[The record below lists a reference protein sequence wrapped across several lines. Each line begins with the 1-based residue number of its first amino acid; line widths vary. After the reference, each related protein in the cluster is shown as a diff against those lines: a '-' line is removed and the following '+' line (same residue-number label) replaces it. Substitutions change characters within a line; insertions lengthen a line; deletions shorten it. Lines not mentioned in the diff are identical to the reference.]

1 MLTRLP
7 RRGSKKGPQE
17 EQTRGASPSGSHA
30 RRRDVTTLA
39 AHLPPCL
46 RTHTRPPLRK
56 HPSLSSFSSGF
67 SRSSQLLLPP
77 QGSRHGQ
84 APGLHP
90 SAVSFSRHYGP
101 CHSALSFPL
110 GRSASLSRTGTSRR
124 AGQCLILDKDKM
136 LWCQGPG
143 FECLLVTSR
152 GALVRSFCPLVPQC
166 PHL

>member
-7 RRGSKKGPQE
+7 RRGSKKGPQV
-17 EQTRGASPSGSHA
+17 EQTRGPSPSGSHA
-30 RRRDVTTLA
+30 RRDVTTLA

-56 HPSLSSFSSGF
+56 HPSLSSFSSGL

-90 SAVSFSRHYGP
+90 LAVSPSPAIAGLATLH
-101 CHSALSFPL
+101 CHFLL
-110 GRSASLSRTGTSRR
+110 
-124 AGQCLILDKDKM
+124 AGQLPSAGRGHHEG
-136 LWCQGPG
+136 QGS
-143 FECLLVTSR
+143 V
-152 GALVRSFCPLVPQC
+152 
-166 PHL
+166 